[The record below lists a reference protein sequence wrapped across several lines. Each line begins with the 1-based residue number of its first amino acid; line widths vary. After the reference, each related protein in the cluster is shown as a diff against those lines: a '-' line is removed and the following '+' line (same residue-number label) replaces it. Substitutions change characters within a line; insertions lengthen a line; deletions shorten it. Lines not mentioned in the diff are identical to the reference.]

1 MSISSAL
8 NNALSGLNV
17 TSRMAEVVSSNLSNV
32 MTDGYGRRGLEIS
45 AGQAGNFG
53 GGVRA
58 VGVTRFVDPG
68 LLSDRRQADAAL
80 GGHDRT
86 AAALLRVEQAL
97 GGPDDPASLNARL
110 AAFESALISAS
121 SDPASDTRLATVAS
135 RITDLAA
142 TLRDNTATV
151 QALRQDADA
160 AILRD
165 VETLNNA
172 LQQVADFNKD
182 IRRLTVSGNDPS
194 ALIDARQRVVDQ
206 IAEIVPVREVPRDNG
221 AISLRTIGGIQLL
234 ESKPAT
240 FDFVPTPTITAE
252 MTFAGGV
259 LSGITVDGVPIDPAN
274 GVGRLDGGSLGAA
287 FALRDIT
294 LVEVQDGLDGVA
306 ADLIARLEDPANDP
320 TLAPGDIG
328 LLTDNG
334 APLNL
339 ADLSGLAGRIE
350 VNPAVLPASGGD
362 LRLFRD
368 GLNSAVPGPTGNAAQ
383 LDRWIAG
390 LSSLRA
396 DVPGVPARS
405 AVGRIG
411 DFGSELGY
419 TRLIAEEKQSFAAAR
434 WDLLREAELSAGVD
448 TDIELQTLLRVEQ
461 AYAANAKVIQS
472 VDFMMQRLMEI

>member
-110 AAFESALISAS
+110 AAFESALITAS

-135 RITDLAA
+135 RITDLAT

-172 LQQVADFNKD
+172 LQQVAEFNKD

-221 AISLRTIGGIQLL
+221 AIGLRTIGGIQLL

-350 VNPAVLPASGGD
+350 VNPSVLPTSGGD

-405 AVGRIG
+405 AAGRIG

-419 TRLIAEEKQSFAAAR
+419 ARLIAEENKA
-434 WDLLREAELSAGVD
+434 LLPPVGTCCAKRNYRRVS
-448 TDIELQTLLRVEQ
+448 IPTLNCRHCCGSS
-461 AYAANAKVIQS
+461 KP
-472 VDFMMQRLMEI
+472 MPPTPK